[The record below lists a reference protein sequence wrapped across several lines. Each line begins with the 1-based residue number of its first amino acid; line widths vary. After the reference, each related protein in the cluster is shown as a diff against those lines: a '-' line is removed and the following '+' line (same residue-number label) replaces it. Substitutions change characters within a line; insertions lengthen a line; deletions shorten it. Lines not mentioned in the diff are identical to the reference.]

1 MPIALTDKIVAL
13 LCSLTDEQI
22 EALPPAERRRLEH
35 ICMQVMVRCAP
46 LQSIAPKLKGV
57 VKQPMC
63 ECDFEPRSGIL
74 DSLQRGDRDE

>member
-35 ICMQVMVRCAP
+35 ACMRVMVKCFPPDRVECRYRP
-46 LQSIAPKLKGV
+46 GV
-57 VKQPMC
+57 LG
-63 ECDFEPRSGIL
+63 DLR
-74 DSLQRGDRDE
+74 RGFRDD